1 MEVEIQNKIKI
12 KIDSKVYEFEYIQ
25 DLIPMCQNGKL
36 RVYNHLNSAYNGYEK
51 NEYGKNDFCD
61 FWIEYPKGKSGVY
74 IWVVENEIIYIG
86 ETEDLLSRFN
96 TNYGHITPYNCTIK
110 GQTTNCKMNNTVLE
124 LFRKH
129 NKIVHLYFLPTP
141 NNKEVEAIL
150 LANINTKYNSKNNKK
165 A

>member
-25 DLIPMCQNGKL
+25 DLVPNCKNGVL
-36 RVYNHLNSAYNGYEK
+36 DIYNHIDSKYNDLKKNKYGEK
-51 NEYGKNDFCD
+51 DFCK
-61 FWIEYPKGKSGVY
+61 FKIKYPKKISGVY
-74 IWVVENEIIYIG
+74 LWVVESEIIYIG

-96 TNYGHITPYNCTIK
+96 TNYGHITPYNCIIK

-150 LANINTKYNSKNNKK
+150 LANINTKYNSKNNKNT
-165 A
+165 